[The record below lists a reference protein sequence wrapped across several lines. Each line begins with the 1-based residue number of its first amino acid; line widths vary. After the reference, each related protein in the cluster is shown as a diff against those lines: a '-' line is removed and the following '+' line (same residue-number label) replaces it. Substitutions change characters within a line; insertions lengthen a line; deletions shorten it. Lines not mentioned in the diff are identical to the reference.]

1 MQSLDRLSLPAD
13 FVLFL
18 ILLVYHW
25 VVTFLFSSFYLFS
38 FFFFF
43 NADIDVPPADS
54 DSILSTTLMEA
65 RDQEG
70 LNYLVVVKE
79 SNQDQGSISSA
90 ELTSV

>member
-25 VVTFLFSSFYLFS
+25 VVTFLFSSFYLFT
-38 FFFFF
+38 FFFF